1 MNLEFKPM
9 INGEQVEKVNEY
21 SRFEVLFYSTLDKK
35 KLFLVKDDMLKSVVG
50 VIDFEHKVLTN
61 ENGYVLFKAE

>member
-21 SRFEVLFYSTLDKK
+21 NKLEVLFYSTLDKK

-50 VIDFEHKVLTN
+50 VIDFENKALTN
-61 ENGYVLFKAE
+61 ENGYVLFKAK